1 MTNAVVIGGRSFGS
15 KAAAE
20 AHIRELLDRWK
31 GHATIK
37 GDDADFVNALLAA
50 HPQRGVIADC
60 GIKHVRVQEIDN
72 GYLRFLAVRVDGSV
86 RDFSWR
92 HCISPKSQRAA
103 VMSVCRSIVDP
114 QIAAFRGEFW
124 SVRTAAH
131 CPVANTEMTI
141 STSDVDHAPP
151 NTFAI
156 LVEKWL
162 AVMRSGFELIEIE
175 HQSGYGQRSRFV
187 ETWLEPDWAEYHEWN
202 ARLRVVSRLANRSL
216 LRRKNSDEHF

>member
-1 MTNAVVIGGRSFGS
+1 
-15 KAAAE
+15 
-20 AHIRELLDRWK
+20 L
-31 GHATIK
+31 
-37 GDDADFVNALLAA
+37 
-50 HPQRGVIADC
+50 
-60 GIKHVRVQEIDN
+60 VR
-72 GYLRFLAVRVDGSV
+72 
-86 RDFSWR
+86 
-92 HCISPKSQRAA
+92 
-103 VMSVCRSIVDP
+103 
-114 QIAAFRGEFW
+114 
-124 SVRTAAH
+124 SVRTAAQ

-187 ETWLEPDWAEYHEWN
+187 ETWMEPDWAEYHEWN

-216 LRRKNSDEHF
+216 LRRKTQ